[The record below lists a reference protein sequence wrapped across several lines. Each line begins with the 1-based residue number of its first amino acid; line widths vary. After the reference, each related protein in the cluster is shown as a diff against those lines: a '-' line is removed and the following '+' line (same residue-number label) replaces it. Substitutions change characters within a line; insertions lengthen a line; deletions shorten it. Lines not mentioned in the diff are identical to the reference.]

1 MLAVCEAFDC
11 EWGQCRDGWS
21 KPLRTSSGRA
31 AGLEPDGRRA
41 ALAPAQRCSCPSPL
55 TPLATL
61 DPDAYFDQDAEAL
74 KALLADGAVMHA
86 GMQACPGPAC
96 PCATPPPLLP
106 GPHAC
111 PCCCCRAPSADCIVT
126 EQDRVGPDQVA
137 RFFSKVRHSWA
148 VGCLRQENDAH
159 ARRPPAAAPLN
170 FICALPTAPSPL
182 QYFSNY
188 KSTHFP
194 VVRAVCE
201 KTSSVYCLWDDEV
214 SSRLDLTCQRA
225 DLSGGACSGR
235 HHHIHSLAALLPS
248 APCCHP
254 QNVIQ
259 RPESFDEEL
268 PAAGS
273 VTSVSGA
280 AARRHSTSGPQQSVA
295 EAVQL
300 PATRRLPHSRLAA
313 WGQASG
319 GWCWIRSSRWHTF
332 GSCASSPARRRST
345 GCELGMPLWA
355 CPAEVVPLRPVNKV
369 RQSSASPPRWALPAA
384 QAPPQ
389 PAVQAC
395 I

>member
-1 MLAVCEAFDC
+1 MAGLVEANTSAGSQGEAAMLAVCEAFDG

-61 DPDAYFDQDAEAL
+61 DPDAYFNQDAEAL

-159 ARRPPAAAPLN
+159 VRRPPAAAPLN

-268 PAAGS
+268 PAARS

-280 AARRHSTSGPQQSVA
+280 AGKEAQHLGTATECRRGCAAACHAPPAS
-295 EAVQL
+295 L
-300 PATRRLPHSRLAA
+300 PPRRLGPGIWRLVLD
-313 WGQASG
+313 Q
-319 GWCWIRSSRWHTF
+319 
-332 GSCASSPARRRST
+332 
-345 GCELGMPLWA
+345 ELKVAHIWFLRQLTREEKKHRVRAGHAL
-355 CPAEVVPLRPVNKV
+355 VGVPCRG
-369 RQSSASPPRWALPAA
+369 SASPPR
-384 QAPPQ
+384 QQGAPK
-389 PAVQAC
+389 
-395 I
+395 